1 MQTCQIVALP
11 CPLLM
16 RITVESTGKISLGTG
31 SQIRTTPRA
40 SRECIVIDATP
51 SPEASAI

>member
-1 MQTCQIVALP
+1 MQACQIVALP

-16 RITVESTGKISLGTG
+16 PITVESTGKISLGTG